1 MVRGH
6 RLRHMGQPESM
17 CSPAGHMDR
26 ALHWGLFG
34 VGSSACREAMPLLL
48 APEFTL
54 SLTGVSPAPWAL
66 LQAALC

>member
-1 MVRGH
+1 
-6 RLRHMGQPESM
+6 M
-17 CSPAGHMDR
+17 CSPAGHMDW

-54 SLTGVSPAPWAL
+54 SLTGVSLAPWAL